1 MKLEIGNKE
10 KPGTHKHKE
19 IKTQSFQQSMGKE
32 GITREIRKYLEMNEN
47 GTPHTKTYLIQ
58 QNSAKR
64 EGYSSKCLH
73 LRRRKLSNEQPNI
86 IPQGTRKRREN

>member
-10 KPGTHKHKE
+10 KPRTHKHME
-19 IKTQSFQQSMGKE
+19 IKTRSLKQSMGKE

-58 QNSAKR
+58 QKQ
-64 EGYSSKCLH
+64 C
-73 LRRRKLSNEQPNI
+73 
-86 IPQGTRKRREN
+86 